1 MHTDGTYFVINA
13 FKFKILFVLLLKRLF
28 QVLQIS
34 NPILFFTDQNIE
46 QCDMCNKNN
55 ETCFQTMYRSVK
67 DSAGDS
73 MLPIFYRCE
82 KKLEKPTEDEED
94 KGDTDKSFKEE
105 EIVEEH
111 DDTENVVLGNIIP
124 NGEQF
129 KKNYLK

>member
-13 FKFKILFVLLLKRLF
+13 FKFKILFVLLLKPLF

-82 KKLEKPTEDEED
+82 KKLEEPTTDEGE
-94 KGDTDKSFKEE
+94 TEETVE